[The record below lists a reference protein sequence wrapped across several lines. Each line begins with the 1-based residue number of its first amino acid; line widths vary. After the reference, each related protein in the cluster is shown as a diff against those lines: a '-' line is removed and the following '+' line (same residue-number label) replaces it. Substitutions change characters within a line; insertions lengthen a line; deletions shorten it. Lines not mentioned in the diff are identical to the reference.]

1 MAKPVYWP
9 AGTTGGEAN
18 PQARKWRINAVSPL
32 ERDAKEFATLAHAAA
47 GNTRKFVGGPYIA
60 HPAEVVSILRRYTDD
75 PATLA
80 AGWLHD
86 VKDDAGITHD
96 ELCCRFGVEVA
107 EIVEALSADVTMVKL
122 PRRER
127 VAIAIA
133 KLSVATAKAH
143 NVRAADIISNSRSI
157 AQRDPR
163 FARTYLPEKAGTLLV
178 ATLAFPDLLAE
189 AWCVVHNAAQSL
201 SPELKIPA

>member
-1 MAKPVYWP
+1 M
-9 AGTTGGEAN
+9 
-18 PQARKWRINAVSPL
+18 SPL
-32 ERDAKEFATLAHAAA
+32 EQDAKQFATEAHAAA

-60 HPAEVVSILRRYTDD
+60 HPAEVVAILRRYTDD

-96 ELCCRFGVEVA
+96 ALSNRFGAEVADLVEV
-107 EIVEALSADVTMVKL
+107 VSLDMALAKL

-127 VAIAIA
+127 VAIAIG
-133 KLSVATAKAH
+133 KLSAAPGKAH
-143 NVRAADIISNSRSI
+143 YVRAADIISNSKDI

-163 FARTYLPEKAGTLLV
+163 FARTYLREKADTLRV
-178 ATLAFPDLLAE
+178 ATRADSDLLAE
-189 AWCVVHNAAQSL
+189 AWEVVREAAKSL
-201 SPELKIPA
+201 IPELVIFGADSKV